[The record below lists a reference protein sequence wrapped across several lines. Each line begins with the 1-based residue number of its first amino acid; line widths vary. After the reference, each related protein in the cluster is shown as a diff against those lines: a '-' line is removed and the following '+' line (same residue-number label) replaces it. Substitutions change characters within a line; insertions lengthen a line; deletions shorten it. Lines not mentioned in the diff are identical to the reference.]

1 VAVLLHEQQSTF
13 SAATLVAPPRLPLP
27 TAAPSRSQPPA
38 EATGAHQPTSS
49 SEFHKSKS
57 TGEHPQR
64 ALAAYSVM
72 RQDGQGSLGF
82 AASEQLLVRDL
93 LLVFQGINGQY
104 VQYNPTMDAFAPTA
118 ASGLAGSTARMV
130 MSLGE
135 LGWLWRRLQHFRRK
149 ADEHVRA
156 TGSVVMQALCTAVDT
171 EAMDYLRLVAVLEQ
185 QQRTATSDEGTLTLR
200 RLVVWLQQPKATLR
214 TLICM
219 LEDAAGMLGGALCA
233 AVYRYTQHGDPAVA
247 SLAARVLRMT
257 AAPLFRMIQLWCV
270 TGDAGDAAGEF
281 FIAPIPEEDA
291 ASGKGVQGGEW
302 KASHRLVPELVPPFL
317 DGPTART
324 VLLLGKSVHF
334 VSHACQ
340 DEEWAY
346 VTRADRML
354 RGVDTEAL
362 LPTKNTE
369 HNHDKQSPL
378 AAQNLARCG
387 LEQAWALRCML
398 QRAVLPANIRVMRLV
413 VNKAQL
419 GTHLQALK
427 SFILLGAGD
436 FVSQL
441 MSDMQPILDRP
452 AAEVAGSTHH
462 LLGVLESAVRSSNA
476 QYLPVDVL
484 DRLALK
490 LHTAHEG
497 DLGWDVFSLTYALKE
512 PLSSVV
518 PPAAMAVYGRIFR
531 FLWRLKRVQHSLS
544 VTWCRNATAS
554 HTLSS
559 FPELTG
565 VLHLCHLIRADM
577 HAFVQSLS
585 AYVMFEVLESAWNE
599 LQTSLAPAQRM
610 LDPELSVR
618 ASAAAAAGGT
628 GKPSRSPGAALVA
641 AAVSGVDAPST
652 PRGGGRG
659 AEHSGA
665 FHADGGAGGVEDE
678 DEGGVDMA
686 GLISA
691 HERYL
696 RRILHHACLDGRTS
710 FVGPYISALLEE
722 ILTFIGEQEQLYG
735 TAMRIVV
742 SSERD
747 DGADVS
753 DDLHDLS
760 VEYRAALRECLSSY
774 RERMGELLGVL
785 ELGGQELEAFR
796 FLLLQFDFSGFYDK
810 RRKGGAAQ

>member
-1 VAVLLHEQQSTF
+1 M
-13 SAATLVAPPRLPLP
+13 
-27 TAAPSRSQPPA
+27 
-38 EATGAHQPTSS
+38 
-49 SEFHKSKS
+49 
-57 TGEHPQR
+57 
-64 ALAAYSVM
+64 AAYSVM
-72 RQDGQGSLGF
+72 RRDGKGSHGF

-104 VQYNPTMDAFAPTA
+104 VQYTPMMDAFVPTA
-118 ASGLAGSTARMV
+118 ASGLSGSTARMV

-135 LGWLWRRLQHFRRK
+135 LGWLWRRLQHFRRE
-149 ADEHVRA
+149 ADKHVLA
-156 TGSVVMQALCTAVDT
+156 TGSVVTQALCTAVDT

-185 QQRTATSDEGTLTLR
+185 QQRLASSDEGVLTLR
-200 RLVVWLQQPKATLR
+200 RLVVWMAQPKATLR
-214 TLICM
+214 TLTCM
-219 LEDAAGMLGGALCA
+219 LEDASGMVGGALCA
-233 AVYRYTQHGDPAVA
+233 SVYRYTQHGDPAVA
-247 SLAARVLRMT
+247 ALAARVLRVT
-257 AAPLFRMIQLWCV
+257 SAPLFRMIQLWCV

-281 FIAPIPEEDA
+281 FIAPIPEEEA
-291 ASGKGVQGGEW
+291 ASGRGVQGGAW
-302 KASHRLVPELVPPFL
+302 KASHRLVPELIPPFL
-317 DGPTART
+317 DGPTARA

-334 VSHACQ
+334 VSHACR

-346 VTRADRML
+346 KTRAERML
-354 RGVDTEAL
+354 RGADTEAL
-362 LPTKNTE
+362 LPGSASRNMEQNGET
-369 HNHDKQSPL
+369 HLPL
-378 AAQNLARCG
+378 AAQNLARSG

-398 QRAVLPANIRVMRLV
+398 QRAVLPANIRVMHLV
-413 VNKAQL
+413 VSKAEL

-441 MSDMQPILDRP
+441 MGEMQPMLDRP
-452 AAEVAGSTHH
+452 AEEVAGSTHH

-476 QYLPVDVL
+476 QYLPADVL

-497 DLGWDVFSLTYALKE
+497 DLGWDVFALTYALKE

-585 AYVMFEVLESAWNE
+585 AYVMFEVLESAWGE
-599 LQTSLAPAQRM
+599 LQASLAPAQSM
-610 LDPELSVR
+610 LDPELAVR
-618 ASAAAAAGGT
+618 AGGGT
-628 GKPSRSPGAALVA
+628 ARRGAPPLSPGASLVA
-641 AAVSGVDAPST
+641 AAASGVDVPST
-652 PRGGGRG
+652 PSKGGASVHFGG
-659 AEHSGA
+659 SAG
-665 FHADGGAGGVEDE
+665 GGAGE

-686 GLISA
+686 GLIAA

-710 FVGPYISALLEE
+710 FVGPYINALLEE

-753 DDLHDLS
+753 DELHDLS
-760 VEYRAALRECLSSY
+760 VEYRAALGECLSSY
-774 RERMGELLGVL
+774 RERMSELLGVL

-810 RRKGGAAQ
+810 RRKGGAGGS